1 MIPVTILS
9 GFLGAGKTTL
19 LRRRLGEAA
28 DAGTAV
34 IVNEF
39 GETGLDDRLVR
50 VVAEE
55 PVLVAGGCVCCGKRP
70 DLVRALRALLDA
82 RDRGRRPLT
91 GVVIECSGLADP
103 APVAFTIST
112 DPMLRHH
119 FTVQRTVVAVDA
131 ANGAAQLT
139 AQPECAKQVRVAD
152 ELVITKG
159 DLAGPE
165 AVSALAAELHRANPA
180 AAIRTAVGGRV
191 DPDPLYRPTAGA
203 GPGPA
208 VAPAPAAH
216 AGDAVSLT
224 IARSQPLDWMAFS
237 VWLSMLLHARG
248 EDVLRVKGVLG
259 LEDGG
264 AVAVNGV
271 QHIVH
276 PPEHVPAA
284 AGDGPCTTRLVVIA
298 RGVTPE
304 LIERSFDAFQALAA
318 RSRAVAT

>member
-1 MIPVTILS
+1 MIPVTVLS

-19 LRRRLGEAA
+19 LRHGLGDGAG
-28 DAGTAV
+28 AGTAV

-39 GETGLDDRLVR
+39 GEAGLDDRLVR

-55 PVLVAGGCVCCGKRP
+55 PVLVAGGCVCCGKRT

-91 GVVIECSGLADP
+91 RVVIECSGLADP
-103 APVAFTIST
+103 APVAFTITT

-119 FTVQRTVVAVDA
+119 FAVERTVVAVDA
-131 ANGAAQLT
+131 ANGTAQLA

-165 AVSALAAELHRANPA
+165 AVSELAAGLHAANPA
-180 AAIRTAVGGRV
+180 AEIRTAVDGHI
-191 DPDPLYRPTAGA
+191 DAEPLYRPATRAGA
-203 GPGPA
+203 AP
-208 VAPAPAAH
+208 APAPAAH

-224 IARSQPLDWMAFS
+224 IARSEPLDWMAFS

-259 LEDGG
+259 LEDGET
-264 AVAVNGV
+264 VSVNGV

-276 PPEHVPAA
+276 PPEHVPAG
-284 AGDGPCTTRLVVIA
+284 AGDGPRTTRLVVIA
-298 RGVTPE
+298 RGLAPE
-304 LIERSFDAFQALAA
+304 LIERSFDVFQALAA
-318 RSRAVAT
+318 RSQAVAA